1 MISRHEHRSPL
12 VVAAVACMTA
22 LVLAGCG
29 GGSSSN
35 SSSKSTSAAA
45 AASASTSAAASSSLT
60 SAGTIST
67 SASGSLTPSGAG
79 GTGGTSAPSG
89 SGAASPRAQAY
100 ALKLVPLAEAWQ
112 AAAQHYDNVV
122 GSAGS
127 GNLGLIA
134 SSSRTFAAATNR
146 FADRIAA
153 LTPPPGVSSAQ
164 AGLVAAVRALGGDVT
179 ELESAAVNHD
189 PAKARDAQS
198 KVGPDG
204 KAVSSAVLALA
215 AAAQKSQ

>member
-1 MISRHEHRSPL
+1 MISRHEHSSPSA
-12 VVAAVACMTA
+12 VAAVACVAA

-29 GGSSSN
+29 GGSSSSG
-35 SSSKSTSAAA
+35 SSSKS
-45 AASASTSAAASSSLT
+45 ASSVASAASSSV
-60 SAGTIST
+60 SAAVSSSVSAAQSS
-67 SASGSLTPSGAG
+67 SASGSLTPSAG
-79 GTGGTSAPSG
+79 GTGGTSAPSN
-89 SGAASPRAQAY
+89 SGGASPNAQAY

-122 GSAGS
+122 GGAGS
-127 GNLGLIA
+127 GNLPLIA
-134 SSSRTFAAATNR
+134 SSSRTFASATNH
-146 FADRIAA
+146 FADGIAA

-164 AGLVAAVRALGGDVT
+164 AGLVSAVRALGGDVT
-179 ELESAAVNHD
+179 ELESAAVSHD
-189 PAKARDAQS
+189 PAKAQDAQS